1 MIRINFIFFIFSRW
15 KQFIDL
21 QPLIDWWLTDHPS
34 WLWGVAG
41 MNTLE
46 TSKYCGELQQQCP
59 PHMFSLMVGGLGKWR
74 EGRMWWIRHTIRKSN
89 HVTCRFPAFG
99 DMSWCLPVSFF
110 VRFQAILCQ
119 TRVIT
124 SEVSRMT
131 VFQNNYFYDFD
142 TFQIWFVVLNC
153 FWRGFAVMMLIRF

>member
-1 MIRINFIFFIFSRW
+1 MA
-15 KQFIDL
+15 
-21 QPLIDWWLTDHPS
+21 
-34 WLWGVAG
+34 GVAG

-46 TSKYCGELQQQCP
+46 TSKYCGEPAAAVSP
-59 PHMFSLMVGGLGKWR
+59 PHVFAGNVVNPTY
-74 EGRMWWIRHTIRKSN
+74 HPSN
-89 HVTCRFPAFG
+89 HVTCRVFRHSEICHG
-99 DMSWCLPVSFF
+99 VCRSHFF
-110 VRFQAILCQ
+110 VRFQANLCQ

-142 TFQIWFVVLNC
+142 TFQIGFVVLNC